1 MSWMEIQK
9 DLWGWIGGV
18 SNNKVII
25 INMMKMKE
33 SVLGMAKT
41 SFNKLSQGLLKTI
54 VPTCSLTTLT
64 VPCATKITLNK
75 VTPCN
80 KMIKM
85 TNPRKNPCHHLIF
98 FNVGFRLPMSPLL
111 ASNCEESTRSCSR
124 GKPEKIS
131 NHLLLPRT
139 MSPQLPV
146 NSTPNQPLPV
156 YLECRS
162 IH

>member
-1 MSWMEIQK
+1 M
-9 DLWGWIGGV
+9 
-18 SNNKVII
+18 NNKD
-25 INMMKMKE
+25 

-54 VPTCSLTTLT
+54 VPICSLTTLM
-64 VPCATKITLNK
+64 VLYATKITLNK

-85 TNPRKNPCHHLIF
+85 TSHHKKFCHHLTS
-98 FNVGFRLPMSPLL
+98 FNVGFRSPMFHLL
-111 ASNCEESTRSCSR
+111 ANNCEESTRSCSR
-124 GKPEKIS
+124 GKPEKIL

-146 NSTPNQPLPV
+146 NSTLNQLLPV
-156 YLECRS
+156 CLECRL